1 MRGTLGL
8 VMSLLCRPVTV
19 AGAFIIVMT
28 GLYVLEKI
36 PANMPFVGFIV
47 IAISASVFL
56 LSRKPYLAAYTGMAT
71 VSIIAISSAV
81 KYRLKGFDL
90 HVFDFTFTGEDP
102 DAIRFL
108 VEKYAYLIVPVF
120 VLIFLAVIFLVVL
133 GFWEK
138 RGSTAWPVRLA
149 LLAASCLGIYVDY
162 PLAPDEPRYFHYL
175 GGFNASSFFVSTLD
189 LQYALSQSQFAGLM
203 QQVPPQPPYAG
214 ETDCGDM
221 SNQPDIFIVL
231 SESATNPENF
241 PQLKVGDL
249 FKHAFLSQDGKFHPM
264 YVETFGGG
272 TWVSNLSVMS
282 GLSTADFGV
291 QAPYVTTVLE
301 GKVHGALPE
310 VLAGCGYRTVEIT
323 PVNHNFV
330 NEGPFMESIG
340 FQNVLDSKDI
350 HATLYAHRDEF
361 YFKAAEAFIEEHHRK
376 GGGPLLLSLKTMFP
390 HSPYNEPLVSENKL
404 PFVKFGGDAATDEYM
419 NRMLTGQHDF
429 QRYLEAIRS
438 MTTERGSVVL
448 EYGDHQ
454 SYITKNL
461 VDEQFGGNS
470 LQDLRSIAY
479 KTYFTVHSFNYD
491 VDMKAFGDGPLDVG
505 FLGAALIEGAHLPL
519 SPMYRELIA
528 LKDLCQ
534 GRFHD
539 CKDRAAV
546 DRHLRRR
553 VDSGLLDVLPAP
565 AAPVIASA
573 TAGTVGI
580 DKARLRQ

>member
-1 MRGTLGL
+1 MRRAIDLL
-8 VMSLLCRPVTV
+8 MSLLCRPAT
-19 AGAFIIVMT
+19 AAAAFVVVMT

-47 IAISASVFL
+47 IAIAAFVFL

-71 VSIIAISSAV
+71 VSIIAIASAV

-90 HVFDFTFTGEDP
+90 HVFDFAFTGEDP

-108 VEKYAYLIVPVF
+108 IDKYAHLIVPVLILL
-120 VLIFLAVIFLVVL
+120 VLSVIFLVLL

-138 RGSTAWPVRLA
+138 RGRTIWPVRLA
-149 LLAASCLGIYVDY
+149 LLAAACAGIYADY

-189 LQYALSQSQFAGLM
+189 LQYVLSQSQFAGLM
-203 QQVPPQPPYAG
+203 KSVPRQQPYAG
-214 ETDCGDM
+214 DVDCGDR
-221 SNQPDIFIVL
+221 SKLPDVFVVL
-231 SESATNPENF
+231 SESATDPANF
-241 PQLKVGDL
+241 PQLKTGDL
-249 FKHAFLSQDGKFHPM
+249 FKHAFLSQDGKFRPM

-272 TWVSNLSVMS
+272 TWVSNLSVMA
-282 GLSTADFGV
+282 GLPSADFGV
-291 QAPYVTTVLE
+291 QAPYLTTVLE

-340 FQNVLDSKDI
+340 FQSVMDSRDI
-350 HATLYAHRDEF
+350 HATQYAHRDDF
-361 YFKAAEAFIEEHHRK
+361 YFKAAEAFIEDYHRK
-376 GGGPLLLSLKTMFP
+376 GGGPLFLSLKTMFP
-390 HSPYNEPLVSENKL
+390 HSPYNEPLVSENGL
-404 PFVKFGGDAATDEYM
+404 PFVKFGGDDATDEYM

-429 QRYLEAIRS
+429 QRYLEAIKS
-438 MTTERGSVVL
+438 LTTSRGSVVL

-461 VDEQFGGNS
+461 VDAQFGGNS
-470 LQDLRSIAY
+470 LQDLHSIAY

-491 VDMKAFGDGPLDVG
+491 LDLKAFGDDPLDVG
-505 FLGAALIEGAHLPL
+505 FLGAALVEGARLPV

-528 LKDLCQ
+528 LKDLCA

-553 VDSGLLDVLPAP
+553 VDSGLLDVLPEK

-573 TAGTVGI
+573 TAATVGI
-580 DKARLRQ
+580 DTPHLRQ